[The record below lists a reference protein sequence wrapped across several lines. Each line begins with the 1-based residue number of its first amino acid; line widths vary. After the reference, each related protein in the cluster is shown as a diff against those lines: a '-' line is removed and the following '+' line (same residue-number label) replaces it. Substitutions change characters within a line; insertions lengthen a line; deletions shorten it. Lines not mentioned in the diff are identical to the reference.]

1 MSEPLPTT
9 AMMAENTIKNHIIAS
24 MSMSLIPVP
33 LVDVSAL
40 TATQLSL
47 LQRLCLYY
55 DIPFEDGDLK
65 PLLTA
70 LISGATP
77 VLGIV
82 GISSLI
88 KTIPGIGTLAGT
100 ASLSVISGTIT
111 YAVGQTFMLHFAA
124 GGTLEDLDMQQAK
137 AFFKHELKNGRQF
150 VQTLKD
156 EIKAAKEAAAEAESS
171 SSTDDKADSP
181 AR

>member
-1 MSEPLPTT
+1 MPESAPATM
-9 AMMAENTIKNHIIAS
+9 MMAESTIKNHVITS
-24 MSMSLIPVP
+24 MGLSLIPIP

-47 LQRLCLYY
+47 LQKLCLYY

-70 LISGATP
+70 LISGAAP

-82 GISSLI
+82 GVSSLV

-100 ASLSVISGTIT
+100 ASLSVIAGAIT
-111 YAVGQTFMLHFAA
+111 YAIGQTFVLHFAA

-137 AFFKHELKNGRQF
+137 AFFRQEVRNGRQF

-156 EIKAAKEAAAEAESS
+156 EIKAAKEAA
-171 SSTDDKADSP
+171 TDDKP
-181 AR
+181 AVRS

>member
-1 MSEPLPTT
+1 MPEQPSPTT
-9 AMMAENTIKNHIIAS
+9 MIMAENTIKNHVIAS
-24 MSMSLIPVP
+24 MGLSLIPVP

-47 LQRLCLYY
+47 LQKLCLYY
-55 DIPFEDGDLK
+55 DIPFEEGDLK

-82 GISSLI
+82 GISSLV
-88 KTIPGIGTLAGT
+88 KVIPGIGTLAGT
-100 ASLSVISGTIT
+100 ASLSVLSGAIT
-111 YAVGQTFMLHFAA
+111 YAVGQTFVLHFAA
-124 GGTLEDLDMQQAK
+124 GGTLKDLDIQQAK
-137 AFFKHELKNGRQF
+137 VFFKQELQNGKQF

-156 EIKAAKEAAAEAESS
+156 EIKAAKEAAAQP
-171 SSTDDKADSP
+171 DSP
-181 AR
+181 ATDKSGNTA